1 MRFELSVT
9 RRIRLFTV
17 VMGTVFVAS
26 GVAKLIGY
34 SPTYA
39 FFDELGLTH
48 ALVPVIGVLEM
59 LVGVLTINRS
69 THSYGAVGVVVLMG
83 GAALAHVMS
92 GAHLYMLF
100 LNAYFLAAAVWVV
113 RMDRPRF
120 LQVTDAATP
129 RSNL

>member
-1 MRFELSVT
+1 MAIELSVS
-9 RRIRLFTV
+9 RRVRLFTV
-17 VMGTVFVAS
+17 VMGTVFIVL
-26 GVAKLIGY
+26 GVAKLIGI

-39 FFDELGLTH
+39 FFEQLNLPRT
-48 ALVPVIGVLEM
+48 LVPIVGVLEI

-100 LNAYFLAAAVWVV
+100 LNAYFLAAAIWVV

-120 LQVTDAATP
+120 LRVV
-129 RSNL
+129 